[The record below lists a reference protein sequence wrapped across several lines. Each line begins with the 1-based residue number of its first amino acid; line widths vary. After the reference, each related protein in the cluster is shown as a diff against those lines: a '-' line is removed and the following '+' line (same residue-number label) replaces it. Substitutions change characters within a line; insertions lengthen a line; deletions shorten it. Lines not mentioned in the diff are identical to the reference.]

1 LDSGIYK
8 VTFQDGRT
16 NEYAANVIIE
26 SIFQQVDAEGNSFT
40 YFSEITDHRA
50 DDTALNI
57 DNGYV
62 LKNGDLVPVK
72 TTKGWY
78 LQIAWKDVTT
88 TWEPLRD
95 LKEAYP
101 IEVAEYAIANKI
113 DKQPAFAWWIPYVL
127 SKRNRVIAA
136 AKARREKKSLKF
148 GIKIPHTIERA
159 LEIYRESGTNYWAKA
174 IKKEMHHVIPV
185 FRILDQDESAP
196 IGSKFIRCHMHFKL
210 KLDLTRKA
218 RFVAGG
224 HMTDP
229 PAYLTYSSAV
239 TRDSVRLAFLMAAL
253 NDLDIM
259 TTDIG
264 QLGTLCSQGPLVT
277 YNLFH
282 P

>member
-1 LDSGIYK
+1 
-8 VTFQDGRT
+8 
-16 NEYAANVIIE
+16 
-26 SIFQQVDAEGNSFT
+26 
-40 YFSEITDHRA
+40 
-50 DDTALNI
+50 
-57 DNGYV
+57 
-62 LKNGDLVPVK
+62 LKNGDLVLVK

-78 LQIAWKDVTT
+78 LQIAWKDGTT
-88 TWEPLRD
+88 SWEPLRD

-224 HMTDP
+224 HMTNP
-229 PAYLTYSSAV
+229 PTFSYL
-239 TRDSVRLAFLMAAL
+239 FKCC
-253 NDLDIM
+253 N
-259 TTDIG
+259 
-264 QLGTLCSQGPLVT
+264 P
-277 YNLFH
+277 
-282 P
+282 